1 MNLIYS
7 FYLKR
12 NNLRPPLLSYA
23 VLQSSFYPQR
33 LINMS
38 IIVSSERE
46 NNRVIYWQ
54 FPKSTHSSNILIIK
68 SMLKNIFS
76 PLKSLYSKISFH
88 DWLYEAFKSLLH
100 CWDYL
105 IRWWW
110 KFKHLFHYTKVE
122 LCGFVKLLECWQ
134 KSFWKWAAS
143 IDRNMP
149 SSSLLEQLN
158 GNDNCVCKGNTFCFI
173 TLYFPCKA
181 FCQQI
186 CDKNFVFIFV
196 FVTSQKP
203 MLHDGRPDWC

>member
-1 MNLIYS
+1 MTISKHFFPN
-7 FYLKR
+7 
-12 NNLRPPLLSYA
+12 
-23 VLQSSFYPQR
+23 
-33 LINMS
+33 
-38 IIVSSERE
+38 VSSRLDLLCSE
-46 NNRVIYWQ
+46 
-54 FPKSTHSSNILIIK
+54 
-68 SMLKNIFS
+68 
-76 PLKSLYSKISFH
+76 ISFH
-88 DWLYEAFKSLLH
+88 DWLYKAFKSLLL
-100 CWDYL
+100 CRDYL

-173 TLYFPCKA
+173 TLYVPCKA
-181 FCQQI
+181 FCQQM

-196 FVTSQKP
+196 FVSVQKP
-203 MLHDGRPDWC
+203 LLHVGRPRWRWKFPNVNAMANKQYFQAAFWQTNHLAMKTIKRRRPECLRFYPARYHNKKLKVLKARSCLYL